1 MALILSI
8 DTSID
13 TAEVSLA
20 KDGVLLMSETNDEPK
35 NHGSFLQ
42 LAIKRILDD
51 TNTDIN
57 TLDAIAVANGPGS
70 YTGLRV
76 GLASAKGLCFTLNKP
91 LIAINTL
98 DILAKAT
105 INQYPSNNDYL
116 FCPMID
122 ARRMEVFTAL
132 YSHQLEQILLPQALI
147 LDNASLR
154 EYLETSKIVFS
165 GNGSNKLKDIISHQN
180 TIYSAIKS
188 QDKIAAIIAM
198 AQEKYSSK
206 NFNNLAYTEP
216 YYIKDVFF
224 SEKSK

>member
-1 MALILSI
+1 MAIILNI

-13 TAEVSLA
+13 TADVSLA
-20 KDGVLLMSETNDEPK
+20 KDGVLLMSEINSEPK

-42 LAIKRILDD
+42 LAIKRILAC

-57 TLDAIAVANGPGS
+57 MLDAIAVANGPGS

-91 LIAINTL
+91 LLAINTL
-98 DILAKAT
+98 EILAKAS
-105 INQYPSNNDYL
+105 INQFPLNKDYL

-132 YSHQLEQILLPQALI
+132 YNHQLEQILEPQAMI
-147 LDNASLR
+147 LDDSSFNNQ
-154 EYLETSKIVFS
+154 LETSKIVFL
-165 GNGSNKLKDIISHQN
+165 GNGSFKLKDIINHPN
-180 TIYSAIKS
+180 AIYSTIES
-188 QDKIAAIIAM
+188 
-198 AQEKYSSK
+198 QEKINAMITVAAENYTSK
-206 NFNNLAYTEP
+206 NFHNLAYTEP

-224 SEKSK
+224 AEKKK